1 MSDYTK
7 STNFATKDNLSS
19 GNPLK
24 IVKGTE
30 IDTEFNNIA
39 TAVATKADLVSPTFT
54 TPNIGTPSAGTLT
67 NCTGLPL
74 ATGVTGNLT
83 VASGGTGSSSAS
95 AARTALGLAIGTDVQ
110 AYSSNLATWSSTTV
124 PSGTVV
130 GTSDTQTLSNK
141 TLTSPTINSP
151 TFGGTPTMGAS
162 FLTKMSAGGVTA
174 SGNTSVDFTSMPSWI
189 NRITVVFR
197 NISTNGSSNILVQL
211 GTSGGV
217 STSGYV
223 STSIDF
229 DGSGLV
235 TVSSTSGLIIK
246 VNGASNVI
254 NGLMTIAYMGSN
266 TWVDNHSVST
276 ATTIMSVGGGTSAL
290 GGTLDRVRITTV
302 NGTDQFDAGSFN
314 ILYE

>member
-7 STNFATKDNLSS
+7 STNFATKDSLSS

-30 IDTEFNNIA
+30 INTEFDNIQ
-39 TAVATKADLVSPTFT
+39 TAIATKADLSSPTFT

-67 NCTGLPL
+67 NCTSLPL
-74 ATGVTGNLT
+74 TTGVTGTLP
-83 VASGGTGSSSAS
+83 VANGGTGSSTAS
-95 AARTALGLAIGTDVQ
+95 NARTALGLAIGTDVQ
-110 AYSSNLATWSSTTV
+110 AYSSTLASFSGKTV
-124 PSGTVV
+124 PSGDVV
-130 GTSDTQTLSNK
+130 GTSDSQTLSNK

-162 FLTKMSAGGVTA
+162 FLTKMSSGGVNA

-211 GTSGGV
+211 GTSSGV
-217 STSGYV
+217 TTSGYV

-229 DGSGLV
+229 DGSGAV
-235 TVSSTSGLIIK
+235 TTSSTSGLVIK

>member
-19 GNPLK
+19 GNALK

-39 TAVATKADLVSPTFT
+39 IAVATKADLSSPTFT

-74 ATGVTGNLT
+74 ATGVTGNLA

-95 AARTALGLAIGTDVQ
+95 AARTALGVVIGTDVQ
-110 AYSSNLATWSSTTV
+110 AYSSNLTTWSSTTA

-130 GTSDTQTLSNK
+130 GTSDTQTLTNK

-151 TFGGTPTMGAS
+151 TFGGTATMGAS
-162 FLTKMSAGGVTA
+162 FLTRGTTLTA
-174 SGNTSVDFTSMPSWI
+174 SGTTIDFTGIPSWV
-189 NRITVVFR
+189 NRVTVMVR
-197 NISTNGSSNILVQL
+197 GLSTNGISYMLIQV
-211 GTSGGV
+211 GTSSGV
-217 STSGYV
+217 TTSGYISSSMDV
-223 STSIDF
+223 DNSGGNSGADSTAGFVIKNNAANNIF
-229 DGSGLV
+229 SG
-235 TVSSTSGLIIK
+235 
-246 VNGASNVI
+246 
-254 NGLMTIAYMGSN
+254 MMRIAHMGSN
-266 TWVDNHSVST
+266 VFVSDHT
-276 ATTIMSVGGGTSAL
+276 MKFTTTTSSFGGGDVAL

-302 NGTDQFDAGSFN
+302 NGTDQFDAGTVN

>member
-39 TAVATKADLVSPTFT
+39 TAVATKADLSSPTFT

-74 ATGVTGNLT
+74 TTGVTGNLAI
-83 VASGGTGSSSAS
+83 ASGGTGSSSAS

-110 AYSSNLATWSSTTV
+110 AYSSTLASFSSKTV
-124 PSGTVV
+124 PSGDVV
-130 GTSDTQTLSNK
+130 GTSDSQTLSNK

-151 TFGGTPTMGAS
+151 TFGGTATMGAS
-162 FLTKMSAGGVTA
+162 FITRGSTVTA
-174 SGNTSVDFTSMPSWI
+174 SGTSVDFTSLPSWI
-189 NRITVVFR
+189 NRITVMFR
-197 NISTNGSSNILVQL
+197 NISTNGTSFMLVQL

-223 STSIDF
+223 STSNDL
-229 DGSGLV
+229 DGGGGS
-235 TVSSTSGLIIK
+235 SSSDSTSGLIMRLQA
-246 VNGASNVI
+246 ASNII
-254 NGLMTIAYMGSN
+254 NGIMTIAYMGSN
-266 TWVDNHSVST
+266 TWVANHTCAST
-276 ATTIMSVGGGTSAL
+276 TTVVFMGGGTSAL

-302 NGTDQFDAGSFN
+302 NGTDTFDAGSIN